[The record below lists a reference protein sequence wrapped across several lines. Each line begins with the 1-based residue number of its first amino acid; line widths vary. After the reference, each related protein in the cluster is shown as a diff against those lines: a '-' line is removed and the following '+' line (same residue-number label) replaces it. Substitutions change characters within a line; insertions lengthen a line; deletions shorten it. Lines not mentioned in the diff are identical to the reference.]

1 MKIKFNWGTGIFI
14 TIIVMVSW
22 IGFLISK
29 TFEYKINMDSDDYY
43 ERGLDHTSQMNRIE
57 RSIPY
62 KNDLS
67 VEFVG
72 DYLQVNYPSF
82 FEGKNSSGELWFY
95 RPSDFELD
103 KKIALTGEDNN
114 SQKIH
119 IQHFK
124 KGKYILRVTLEA
136 EDLSYF
142 FEHEI
147 LIK

>member
-1 MKIKFNWGTGIFI
+1 MNIKFNWGTGIFI
-14 TIIVMVSW
+14 TIILMVSW

-29 TFEYKINMDSDDYY
+29 SFEYKINMDSVDYY
-43 ERGLDHTSQMNRIE
+43 ERGLDHTSQMERIE

-62 KNDLS
+62 ESEFS
-67 VEFVG
+67 VEIVG
-72 DYLQVNYPSF
+72 DYVQVNYPSF
-82 FEGKNSSGELWFY
+82 FEGKTVTGELWFY

-103 KKIALTGEDNN
+103 KKIALSNQNN
-114 SQKIH
+114 NTQKIH

-124 KGKYILRVTLEA
+124 RGRYILRATLNT
-136 EDLSYF
+136 DVLSYF